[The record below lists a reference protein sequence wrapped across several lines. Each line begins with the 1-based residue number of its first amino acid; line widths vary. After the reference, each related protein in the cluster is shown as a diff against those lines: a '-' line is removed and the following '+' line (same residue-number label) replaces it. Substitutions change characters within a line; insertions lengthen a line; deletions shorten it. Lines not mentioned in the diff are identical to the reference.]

1 MAQIFLKHWRVQ
13 ENMPMVCIWTWTPVA
28 PSDTCDQGRM
38 LTECP
43 RDEGQAFGENPAMI
57 PLPLWLRAHALGSR
71 A

>member
-38 LTECP
+38 LT
-43 RDEGQAFGENPAMI
+43 
-57 PLPLWLRAHALGSR
+57 
-71 A
+71 